1 MKKILALFVLF
12 LLAQHLNAQQRTF
25 NLAQFTF
32 EDTLGNKYNLDSLRG
47 KVVFVDCWFPACPP
61 CRAEMPFSKQLQN
74 RLHKNKMDSNLVFV
88 TICFKQTVEEWK
100 NALHTLQMPNAIHL
114 YSPAST
120 YEIALAGGNYPTYRI
135 FNSSGI
141 LDLYETPPPSVTSKI
156 DFILFAA
163 QKNVSVKD
171 AIKIY
176 DEEVKKFRIN
186 QPGTTPHKLIRD
198 FFETFQQ

>member
-1 MKKILALFVLF
+1 MKKILALFVCICLT
-12 LLAQHLNAQQRTF
+12 QHSNAQQRTF

-32 EDTLGNKYNLDSLRG
+32 EDTLGNKYNLDSLSG

-61 CRAEMPFSKQLQN
+61 CREEMPFSKHLQN

-135 FNSSGI
+135 FNSSGV
-141 LDLYETPPPSVTSKI
+141 LDLYETPPPSVTAKI

-171 AIKIY
+171 AIKMY
-176 DEEVKKFRIN
+176 DEDVKKLSIN
-186 QPGTTPHKLIRD
+186 QPVTILNKLVSE
-198 FFETFQQ
+198 FFKIFQQ